1 MILVILGGFSAP
13 QKLPS
18 GMATVLLRASGA
30 WTKGGDG
37 TRRWRF
43 NEHPVALQQ
52 QQQQSKYSASRGS
65 IKEELIALNVSIRA
79 GSAWQL
85 SEFLDADLLANL
97 QLLTIVQMCSWAD
110 GVGPVFTDFTV
121 IPAVGVVFYCQFVCS

>member
-1 MILVILGGFSAP
+1 MMLVILGGFSAP

-52 QQQQSKYSASRGS
+52 QQQSKYSASRGS
-65 IKEELIALNVSIRA
+65 IKEELIALNVSIRRR
-79 GSAWQL
+79 
-85 SEFLDADLLANL
+85 
-97 QLLTIVQMCSWAD
+97 SWIRVAAI
-110 GVGPVFTDFTV
+110 G
-121 IPAVGVVFYCQFVCS
+121 ILRC